1 MRFHLSDFWIL
12 FALFSGIIPAR
23 VFSPGHVAFAQEA
36 PVAPPLTPV
45 EEPRAVSPS
54 ALPVKIRIE
63 SIVIEGSTLV
73 ELSEIE
79 AAIESYLPYESEGAN
94 IREDLKIFEDA
105 ITALYQD
112 RGYFMTKAYLP
123 EQEIQDGVLKIVVL
137 EGLLGDLKVIGNS
150 IYKTP
155 FVISHFNQ
163 QERKAIQNQ
172 SLERSML
179 LLNDYMD
186 LQAKGYVQPGSA
198 SGKSDLGISV
208 HDLRPLHF
216 TFEYNNFGARLVSRH
231 RFDLGVEIGNLLRE
245 GSDLSVHLLLG
256 SPVSDLTYWIG
267 RYRLP
272 IGFNGTRVNF
282 IYSGGDFDAGRFL
295 SGAGQFKMDTQTF
308 GVSVSHPFIKQ
319 SFLVVNGEVGFDVK
333 DFDQFDGIGNKRDR
347 IRGLRVAGD
356 YNEQTLQGKNIVRVS
371 LSGGLGDV
379 LGGMD
384 DNDLRSSRAGTGADN
399 RFLKMGLTAARFH
412 RLNKSIILL
421 AKGDGQF
428 ATRSLVV
435 GEQFSLGGV
444 SSVRGY
450 PMGEFL
456 GDDGYN
462 VTLEARMSPFD
473 NKDIF
478 HLAFFVDA
486 GRANLKR
493 PSAGES
499 DDVSLSGVGL
509 GARFASPYT
518 IPFFK
523 GEDDQKTLKTD
534 LKIDVGFPLED
545 GPVTKGNFA
554 YYYVQVAF
562 RF

>member
-1 MRFHLSDFWIL
+1 M
-12 FALFSGIIPAR
+12 
-23 VFSPGHVAFAQEA
+23 
-36 PVAPPLTPV
+36 
-45 EEPRAVSPS
+45 
-54 ALPVKIRIE
+54 
-63 SIVIEGSTLV
+63 
-73 ELSEIE
+73 
-79 AAIESYLPYESEGAN
+79 ESYLPYESEGAN
-94 IREDLKIFEDA
+94 IREDLKIFEDR
-105 ITALYQD
+105 ITQLYQN
-112 RGYFMTKAYLP
+112 RGYFLAKAYLP
-123 EQEIQDGVLKIVVL
+123 EQEIKDGVLKIVVL

-150 IYKTP
+150 IYPTP
-155 FVISHFNQ
+155 FVESHFNRQ
-163 QERKAIQNQ
+163 KQNAIQNQ

-186 LQAKGYVQPGSA
+186 FQAKGYVQPGLDA
-198 SGKSDLGISV
+198 GKSNFDVSV

-231 RFDLGVEIGNLLRE
+231 RFDLGVAVGNLLRD
-245 GSDLSVHLLLG
+245 GSDLSVHLLVG

-272 IGFNGTRVNF
+272 IGFNGTRLNF
-282 IYSGGDFDAGRFL
+282 TYADGDFDAGRFL
-295 SGAGQFKMDTQTF
+295 EVGQFKMDTRAF
-308 GVSVSHPFIKQ
+308 GVFVSHPFIKQ
-319 SFLVVNGEVGFDVK
+319 SFLVVNGEVGFDAK
-333 DFDQFDGIGNKRDR
+333 NFNSFDGFVTKRDE
-347 IRGLRVAGD
+347 IRLLRVAAD
-356 YNEQTLQGKNIVRVS
+356 YNEQTLQGRNMLRVS
-371 LSGGLGDV
+371 LLGGLGDV

-384 DNDLRSSRAGTGADN
+384 DNASHSSRVGADN
-399 RFLKMGLTAARFH
+399 RFLKLGFTAGRFH
-412 RLNKSIILL
+412 RLNERVIFLV
-421 AKGDGQF
+421 KGDGQVSSE
-428 ATRSLVV
+428 SLVV